1 MLMKEMSN
9 EHFTRSRKLE
19 LDTPVV
25 VEESIR
31 ISAPS
36 NISKTGKKKMSW
48 CPAEM
53 MSLFRTEL
61 DMEGKIKYK
70 TLMSM
75 AQVSKVPQATY
86 CKRMNAF
93 VAAHNYNSLAALKRD
108 IPAAVRVTKFSHD
121 YLIAGGWTQ
130 LRAEGRVCYLS
141 PSEELAIAAVL
152 LEFSC
157 SGTALTFEMFQAW
170 VLMIAAGA
178 DQEKRCMVKKFSRG
192 WFQRFLER
200 HQFLSFREG
209 KGLDISRKAATQHV
223 RPFFERHVEMLANLD
238 PRLLGNMDETMV
250 SNACTHVKVIGAS
263 MADVVH
269 RVGTETERPHVSL
282 LPAVVASGEF
292 LSALVIEATG
302 GDSSKRHKWCRTI
315 LLENFSLIRRVLDS
329 STSIFSWIKWCR
341 GSMSIGAS
349 MV

>member
-31 ISAPS
+31 ILAPS
-36 NISKTGKKKMSW
+36 NISKTGKKKTLW

-141 PSEELAIAAVL
+141 PSEELAIAAGV
-152 LEFSC
+152 FV
-157 SGTALTFEMFQAW
+157 FW
-170 VLMIAAGA
+170 HGA
-178 DQEKRCMVKKFSRG
+178 
-192 WFQRFLER
+192 
-200 HQFLSFREG
+200 HFR
-209 KGLDISRKAATQHV
+209 
-223 RPFFERHVEMLANLD
+223 
-238 PRLLGNMDETMV
+238 
-250 SNACTHVKVIGAS
+250 
-263 MADVVH
+263 DVPGMGSH
-269 RVGTETERPHVSL
+269 DCGGGG
-282 LPAVVASGEF
+282 SGEALYGQEI
-292 LSALVIEATG
+292 LS
-302 GDSSKRHKWCRTI
+302 R
-315 LLENFSLIRRVLDS
+315 
-329 STSIFSWIKWCR
+329 
-341 GSMSIGAS
+341 
-349 MV
+349 MVPTLP

>member
-31 ISAPS
+31 ILAPS
-36 NISKTGKKKMSW
+36 NISKTGKKKSLW

-75 AQVSKVPQATY
+75 AQVSKVQPATY

-93 VAAHNYNSLAALKRD
+93 VAAHNYNSLADLKRD

-178 DQEKRCMVKKFSRG
+178 DQLFFHLLLRRDLPLLLHRRNQVP
-192 WFQRFLER
+192 QL
-200 HQFLSFREG
+200 LST
-209 KGLDISRKAATQHV
+209 L
-223 RPFFERHVEMLANLD
+223 LNL
-238 PRLLGNMDETMV
+238 RLLL
-250 SNACTHVKVIGAS
+250 
-263 MADVVH
+263 
-269 RVGTETERPHVSL
+269 RL
-282 LPAVVASGEF
+282 L
-292 LSALVIEATG
+292 
-302 GDSSKRHKWCRTI
+302 
-315 LLENFSLIRRVLDS
+315 LLLMIVR
-329 STSIFSWIKWCR
+329 
-341 GSMSIGAS
+341 
-349 MV
+349 